1 MIACATAEVRHAAI
15 NGHVP
20 PPKGWIASAKYWP
33 LGKYPLVSVGSGRTR
48 DEALEDLTTLIGD
61 EGVADPHLFETRDS
75 FKRAFLLR
83 QASLQARLRQGI
95 EFEIVQDA

>member
-1 MIACATAEVRHAAI
+1 MIACATAEVRHAAL

-20 PPKGWIASAKYWP
+20 PQGWIASAKYLP
-33 LGKYPLVSVGSGRTR
+33 PGKYPLVSVGSGRTR
-48 DEALEDLTTLIGD
+48 DEALQDLTALIRE
-61 EGVADPHLFETRDS
+61 EGVAEPDLFETRDS

-83 QASLQARLRQGI
+83 QASLHARLRQGI